1 MNITEPECG
10 IRQILSKHDQNPLP
24 CPAPPHNPPDAPPSA
39 ILQAINTGVSLT
51 EIGLEVLHGKD

>member
-24 CPAPPHNPPDAPPSA
+24 CPPPTIPDAPPPSA
-39 ILQAINTGVSLT
+39 ILQAINTGGSLT

>member
-24 CPAPPHNPPDAPPSA
+24 CPPPTIPLMPPPSA

>member
-1 MNITEPECG
+1 MIK
-10 IRQILSKHDQNPLP
+10 IL
-24 CPAPPHNPPDAPPSA
+24 CPAPPPHNPPDAPPPSA

>member
-1 MNITEPECG
+1 MIK
-10 IRQILSKHDQNPLP
+10 IL
-24 CPAPPHNPPDAPPSA
+24 CPAPPPTIPRTINTDAPPPPA

>member
-24 CPAPPHNPPDAPPSA
+24 CPPPPTIPLMPPASA